1 VAIQI
6 ITDQEQA
13 ALLREAGL
21 LWRCYD
27 AVRLEPLTPGW
38 WSACDIRRSEWPVY
52 EDDYITFAILIEE

>member
-1 VAIQI
+1 MAIQI

-27 AVRLEPLTPGW
+27 GTRLEPLSGRW
-38 WSACDIRRSEWPVY
+38 WTAEDIRRTEWPVY
-52 EDDYITFAILIEE
+52 DDDYISFAILIEE